1 MRVAPRPPIFR
12 PPDET
17 RRRCASAP
25 PLSLFAKESIIS
37 ESKTKKSADR
47 SPDGVFQVWERR
59 TQLVKAELAAASA
72 ATDAKTIRLRALRLA
87 KEAEDAEAAA
97 EAAKNAPP
105 APAKRTKRTT
115 TPR

>member
-1 MRVAPRPPIFR
+1 VHRL
-12 PPDET
+12 
-17 RRRCASAP
+17 C
-25 PLSLFAKESIIS
+25 SLFAKESTIS